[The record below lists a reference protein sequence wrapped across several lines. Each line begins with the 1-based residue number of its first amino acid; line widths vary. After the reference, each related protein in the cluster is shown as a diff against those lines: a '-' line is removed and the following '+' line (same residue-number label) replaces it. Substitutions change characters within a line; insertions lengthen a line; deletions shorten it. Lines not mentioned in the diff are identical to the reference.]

1 MLEQHP
7 TLGEIG
13 ELLDSEVTPSHVGW
27 IADHLFR
34 CPECWDKATDTISK
48 LDASGYLG
56 KSSAAIKAIVQRFK
70 LEQSRLEEELL
81 AQAAVGSLRSLNRKN
96 QRELLAKRPEY
107 RSRAVVEELVAE
119 AKRAAAPQE
128 GEEWANLALTACYQL
143 SSSEF
148 SEALRADLL
157 AQAYAE
163 LASARR
169 RSARWNAAKE
179 ALKEGF
185 SHARRGSKSGTIE
198 GLLLMVEGAIEGDVG
213 SLENAE
219 NALKRALDCFNSAG
233 ERRLSAKVLVQ
244 LAYIWIDADARKS
257 LEYLDVVAPL
267 IPPFD
272 KRLLI
277 LAENNR
283 IDCLLTLGSN
293 RIALRRF
300 SSIGELMDQFAD
312 PFLQLRRQFQ
322 AGRLL
327 ESFNRFSEADTI
339 FREVIAADLEQR
351 SVKSLYLDLLY
362 LFGSY
367 VLRGDLAR
375 SIEVCRD
382 AIRQLD
388 ILELD
393 EASEKQMKAL
403 WSTLGRL
410 AQQGSVEITQI
421 EKSRRFIRNQ
431 WKTVGG
437 DALATKESSI

>member
-1 MLEQHP
+1 
-7 TLGEIG
+7 
-13 ELLDSEVTPSHVGW
+13 
-27 IADHLFR
+27 
-34 CPECWDKATDTISK
+34 
-48 LDASGYLG
+48 
-56 KSSAAIKAIVQRFK
+56 
-70 LEQSRLEEELL
+70 
-81 AQAAVGSLRSLNRKN
+81 
-96 QRELLAKRPEY
+96 
-107 RSRAVVEELVAE
+107 
-119 AKRAAAPQE
+119 
-128 GEEWANLALTACYQL
+128 
-143 SSSEF
+143 
-148 SEALRADLL
+148 
-157 AQAYAE
+157 
-163 LASARR
+163 
-169 RSARWNAAKE
+169 
-179 ALKEGF
+179 
-185 SHARRGSKSGTIE
+185 
-198 GLLLMVEGAIEGDVG
+198 MVEGAIEGDVG